1 MHTLVHVHVVSL
13 CVCVCICVRACVC
26 RVRVCALCVH
36 VCAWI
41 CVCNVLVHLVM
52 LYCVASSPC
61 AQMCERAHVRM
72 LTAWDPGETSHGGG
86 IGKAEKGKSRKG
98 KTRNAGQ
105 NCNVGCSRK
114 TSGPAFGQ
122 ASSLNCHPCLP
133 ILPRLSSVFVS
144 RIKDESCCRDTC
156 FARFFP
162 AKLETWEANSACRSR
177 RAWSMDSSLSLTIP
191 VLGANPMPSRL
202 YRHLCL
208 RLCCQDRAGQLIRA
222 QTKMRCWRIASTE
235 RW

>member
-13 CVCVCICVRACVC
+13 SVCVCICVRACVC

-61 AQMCERAHVRM
+61 AQMCERAHIRM
-72 LTAWDPGETSHGGG
+72 LTAWVPGETSHGGG

-133 ILPRLSSVFVS
+133 ILPRLSSVFRLS
-144 RIKDESCCRDTC
+144 YQGRELLQGCLLRPILSCKARD
-156 FARFFP
+156 
-162 AKLETWEANSACRSR
+162 
-177 RAWSMDSSLSLTIP
+177 M
-191 VLGANPMPSRL
+191 G
-202 YRHLCL
+202 
-208 RLCCQDRAGQLIRA
+208 G
-222 QTKMRCWRIASTE
+222 
-235 RW
+235 